1 MKQRIILV
9 LLIAFASF
17 TSCKDDD
24 EVLLAPIISGIEN
37 AYTVIEDAKLELN
50 PMIEN
55 GETATIS
62 WSINGN
68 EVAQTRIYVFQ
79 QSEPGEYKL
88 LLKAGNEGG
97 IAKQEITISVI
108 EKGLPPVITNLEE
121 EYNIET
127 SSELTINPTITSE
140 NECTY
145 AWFLGDEEVATT
157 LEYTFNSNKPGKYKV
172 TFKATNEWGTSEKT
186 LSIVVT
192 QKVLTIEG
200 VEHTLL
206 PLELPDYLKDK
217 DDIKWEVIE
226 ETPSTLYRLS
236 QMDSKK
242 AMFIAAEK
250 GEYILQVTSG
260 EIKVIVKVVVAKA
273 AKEPSPYIAQV
284 FDYFPAPGQF
294 VNKLPQYEEGD
305 THEDMVA
312 KAGESLIGED
322 ANMIT
327 LGGWGGYVVLG
338 FDHTIVNVAGKKDFR
353 IEGNAFGANAN
364 PDVDAPFGGSCEPGI
379 IMVSYDA
386 NGNGEPD
393 DEWYEIVGSGN
404 FTAENENW
412 YQKAIDN
419 GNDVNTYRDFQ
430 MTYHKP
436 TVEDPANIADYI
448 YWTNNKGEEGYK
460 FKHSYHR
467 QSYYPLWINDD
478 TITFDGIRLAE
489 NGIDESGQGNY
500 YVLYAFKHGYVDN
513 FPNND
518 DKSAIDIDWAIDKDG
533 NKVNLPGI
541 DFVKVYNGVDQEN
554 GWLGEASTEVARGSN
569 LHLLKTSIDSIQ
581 D

>member
-1 MKQRIILV
+1 MKQRVILV
-9 LLIAFASF
+9 LLITFASF

-68 EVAQTRIYVFQ
+68 EVAQTRSYVFQ
-79 QSEPGEYKL
+79 QSKAGEYKL

-97 IAKQEITISVI
+97 VAKQEATILVI
-108 EKGLPPVITNLEE
+108 EKGLPPMITNVEE

-145 AWFLGDEEVATT
+145 AWFLDDEEVATT
-157 LEYTFNSNKPGKYKV
+157 LEYTFNSNKPGKYEV

-186 LSIVVT
+186 LSIAVT

-206 PLELPDYLKDK
+206 PLELPDDLKDK

-236 QMDSKK
+236 QIDSKK

-250 GEYILQVTSG
+250 GEYMLQVTSG

-273 AKEPSPYIAQV
+273 ANEPSPYIAQV

-305 THEDMVA
+305 THKDMVA

-386 NGNGEPD
+386 NGNGKPD

-419 GNDVNTYRDFQ
+419 GNDVNTYRNFQ

-448 YWTNNKGEEGYK
+448 YWTNNKGQEGYK

-518 DKSAIDIDWAIDKDG
+518 DKSAIDIDWAIDKNG